1 MLTDYQGLMIKH
13 GLIIMLLGLVGGFLF
28 MFSLVGAISFSPLP
42 FEIDYELPG
51 SSDRWRAVHVG
62 NIMNGMMAIVFAF
75 VIGSIDIEKQAKKI
89 IAYGTVATIWGNAN
103 FYIVGVLAPNHGIT
117 LGDNRLGESNWA
129 GVVAFIPAYIVAL
142 VLIYVVV
149 TLIKAVD
156 KQTGN

>member
-1 MLTDYQGLMIKH
+1 
-13 GLIIMLLGLVGGFLF
+13 
-28 MFSLVGAISFSPLP
+28 
-42 FEIDYELPG
+42 
-51 SSDRWRAVHVG
+51 
-62 NIMNGMMAIVFAF
+62 MNGMMAIVFAF

-89 IAYGTVATIWGNAN
+89 IAYGTVATIWGNAI